1 MICKFSNAFLFA
13 FAFAFPLLR
22 AGKGRFSTVFQCRH
36 TLSGE
41 HAAVKVVEKS
51 ALDSREAEAMRT
63 EIAILKL
70 VNHPNIMRLREVFET
85 RTHLYIVMKLV
96 RGGDLF
102 QRIKKRKW
110 YAQTACAKE

>member
-1 MICKFSNAFLFA
+1 MILFA
-13 FAFAFPLLR
+13 YILLLRATSPPRCRTR
-22 AGKGRFSTVFQCRH
+22 AGKGRFSTVYQCRH

-110 YAQTACAKE
+110 YAACV